1 MVVTVVAGATVMV
14 VVVVMGY
21 IVRAMDEIV
30 LGTGLQGHLVQVV
43 GAEMQGQRIP
53 SPEEEERGK
62 KGDTGQPTDPE
73 RTSHG
78 TSLSSPSASLKEIL

>member
-1 MVVTVVAGATVMV
+1 MAGAAVTVVVF
-14 VVVVMGY
+14 VMGY
-21 IVRAMDEIV
+21 FARAMEEIV
-30 LGTGLQGHLVQVV
+30 FGTGLQGHLVQVV